1 MVQIDDVIV
10 SLDVFVRSLFVI
22 SMPVRESAALKEML
36 VLL

>member
-10 SLDVFVRSLFVI
+10 SLDVFREKFVCNLDA
-22 SMPVRESAALKEML
+22 VRESAALKEML